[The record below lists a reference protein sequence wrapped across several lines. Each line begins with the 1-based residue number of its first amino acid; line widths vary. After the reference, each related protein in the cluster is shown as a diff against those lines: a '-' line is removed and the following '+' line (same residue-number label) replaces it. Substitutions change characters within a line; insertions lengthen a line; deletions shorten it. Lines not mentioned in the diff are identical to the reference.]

1 MFKKIMEN
9 IKEYFAARQAMKT
22 MALLIMSQYSN
33 VLAAEKEAREAEK
46 NAYESMKGF
55 GDSFDVDDL
64 RNLVDSVS
72 RIAGNPDLTTDY
84 YKQVSAQAHEERM
97 AGAKAVE

>member
-9 IKEYFAARQAMKT
+9 IKETFAARQAMKT
-22 MALLIMSQYSN
+22 MALLIMSQYSD
-33 VLAAEKEAREAEK
+33 VLVAEKEAREAEK

-97 AGAKAVE
+97 ANAKAVE

>member
-1 MFKKIMEN
+1 MFKKIME
-9 IKEYFAARQAMKT
+9 IMKEYFAARQAMKT
-22 MALLIMSQYSN
+22 MALLIMSQYSDFL
-33 VLAAEKEAREAEK
+33 VAGKEAKEAEK

-64 RNLVDSVS
+64 KNLVDSVS

-84 YKQVSAQAHEERM
+84 YKQVSAQAHKERM
-97 AGAKAVE
+97 ASVKAVE